1 MKIRKTIFALL
12 MTLIITSC
20 GKKQEMPESISPQTT
35 EIDGNMG
42 EYYEVVDGSYN
53 LPKYTNEFEF
63 DVKCIKDLPELTYT
77 KIGIGYEIYDE
88 DGKVIDS
95 KNATLEDVSPWKSTD
110 FLLLKEGEMGK
121 VKVPLAGWREKL
133 IGAKTFKIVINARGE
148 EGSNDT
154 TDDDTT
160 DDDATAVAS
169 SSSNNWDSVL
179 DEYEQYCTKLA
190 SMSKKVMSGDMSV
203 MAEYS
208 STLEQ
213 AQSLAEKLENAEGD
227 MTSAQVARLNKIAA
241 KMAQS
246 VM

>member
-1 MKIRKTIFALL
+1 MKIRKIIFTLL
-12 MTLIITSC
+12 MTLVITSC

-35 EIDGNMG
+35 EIGGNMG

-53 LPKYTNEFEF
+53 LPKITNEFEF
-63 DVKCIKDLPELTYT
+63 DVMCIKNTPDLTYT
-77 KIGIGYEIYDE
+77 KLGIGYEIYDE
-88 DGKVIDS
+88 EGKVIDS

-121 VKVPLAGWREKL
+121 VKVLLAGWPEKL
-133 IGAKTFKIVINARGE
+133 KGAKTFKIVINTRGE
-148 EGSNDT
+148 EGGIAT
-154 TDDDTT
+154 TSE
-160 DDDATAVAS
+160 DDASAVAS

-190 SMSKKVMSGDMSV
+190 SLSKKAMA
-203 MAEYS
+203 AEYS
-208 STLEQ
+208 SALEQ
-213 AQSLAEKLENAEGD
+213 AQRLADKLENAEGE
-227 MTSAQVARLNKIAA
+227 MTSAQVARLNKIAS